1 MSEFVAMLER
11 AYLDRLAI
19 PADREGRLWLYR
31 YDGATR
37 RGHRHREPRVGLS
50 APRLSRLFKAQVGVP
65 LARFR
70 TQVRVRTFLDRLAG
84 GHVRSLLDTA
94 YDCGFGSYA
103 QFFRAV
109 KAETGRTPAQ
119 LTGRPG
125 GR

>member
-1 MSEFVAMLER
+1 MRLV
-11 AYLDRLAI
+11 LDDPEDTGLVTLAS
-19 PADREGRLWLYR
+19 
-31 YDGATR
+31 
-37 RGHRHREPRVGLS
+37 RVGLS

-84 GHVRSLLDTA
+84 GQVRSLLDAA

-103 QFFRAV
+103 QLFRAV